1 MIRENIDGVPS
12 DIDWMVL
19 KLVPK
24 VYPKKSNKKGTV
36 TITSVSLKNLIKC
49 HKNKKNTAKSSEN
62 KNQQKI

>member
-24 VYPKKSNKKGTV
+24 VYPKNQIKKE
-36 TITSVSLKNLIKC
+36 L
-49 HKNKKNTAKSSEN
+49 
-62 KNQQKI
+62 